1 MNQGRKSR
9 SRDLTKGWSQRLA
22 SGWMLFVSSTAI
34 GVITAIIIVVALGN
48 TGSTWFLVGTAL
60 LNEWE
65 VVLSWRHEAKT
76 ASLQSSSQETRH
88 HQEIPVSDT

>member
-48 TGSTWFLVGTAL
+48 TGSTWFLVGTILFSSATVPGL
-60 LNEWE
+60 
-65 VVLSWRHEAKT
+65 VLGLGYVLDR
-76 ASLQSSSQETRH
+76 
-88 HQEIPVSDT
+88 